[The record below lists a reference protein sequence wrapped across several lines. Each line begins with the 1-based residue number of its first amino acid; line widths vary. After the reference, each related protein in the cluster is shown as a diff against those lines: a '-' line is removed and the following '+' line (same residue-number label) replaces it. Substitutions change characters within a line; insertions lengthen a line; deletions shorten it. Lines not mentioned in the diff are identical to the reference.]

1 MTSMARRFTRQRTVL
16 GVGVGK
22 QRTDWNKIGKAGA
35 AGVGAASAAAAG
47 VGASQRGLFGT
58 VRDAGQPRDPSTR
71 AVPGRDTAVSN
82 VVFVLGRRVVG
93 QHE

>member
-1 MTSMARRFTRQRTVL
+1 MTRMARRFTRQRTVL

-22 QRTDWNKIGKAGA
+22 QRTDWKKIGKAGA
-35 AGVGAASAAAAG
+35 GGVGAASAAAG